1 MPTAN
6 DYRRV
11 AVRLRSA
18 RDNTATLLQPVLAA
32 MERSPF
38 ERGGG
43 NLQRAVGATIA
54 VSIANVAEILT
65 ELQLQIDEAVRRA
78 QVCDGY
84 ARAVRSYWHS
94 DDPDRRYPPRPAAWA
109 DHG

>member
-11 AVRLRSA
+11 AVRLRIA
-18 RDNTATLLQPVLAA
+18 RAATTTLLQPVLAA

-38 ERGGG
+38 EQGGG

-54 VSIANVAEILT
+54 VSTANAADILT
-65 ELQLQIDEAVRRA
+65 ELQVQIDEAVRRA

-84 ARAVRSYWHS
+84 AAAVRSYWHS
-94 DDPDRRYPPRPAAWA
+94 DDPDRRFPPRPAAWV